1 MTPDQLLK
9 YAKYK
14 RRLEKKNKRRPAA
27 TRMTDEQITRK
38 ARKAAQDGL
47 LNNHGIPSVKR
58 EDV

>member
-1 MTPDQLLK
+1 
-9 YAKYK
+9 
-14 RRLEKKNKRRPAA
+14 LEKKNRRRPAA
-27 TRMTDEQITRK
+27 TRMTDEQIARK

>member
-9 YAKYK
+9 FAKYK
-14 RRLEKKNKRRPAA
+14 RRLEKKNQRRPAA